1 MEDHDVL
8 RGSGKKSSGLLVM
21 VLVVLV
27 FLPVWSNL
35 ALGMLP
41 AAAEEPLRAIE
52 RHVVGECESM
62 FAIYDR
68 VPALAGFYEWC
79 FDRVY

>member
-1 MEDHDVL
+1 MHHDEE
-8 RGSGKKSSGLLVM
+8 RREPGKSSPGLLV
-21 VLVVLV
+21 VLSLLLV

-41 AAAEEPLRAIE
+41 ANAEGPLRAVE